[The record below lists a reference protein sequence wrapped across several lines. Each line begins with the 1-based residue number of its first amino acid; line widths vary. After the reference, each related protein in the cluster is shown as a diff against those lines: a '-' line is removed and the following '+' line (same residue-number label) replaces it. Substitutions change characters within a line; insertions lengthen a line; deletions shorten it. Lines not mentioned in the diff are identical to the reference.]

1 MTSVKPLPSEVR
13 YVTGY
18 ELRSVDA
25 DADLLECTVTT
36 YGNWTDVG
44 SFEERMM
51 PGVFDATLSRHADSV
66 KLVVGH
72 IDDVPAVGTPI
83 EWQKSEKELRA
94 IYRFGSTA
102 ECRKAYTEAKEGLYG
117 GVSVGFL
124 PGRKDGDSVWEMVDG
139 VPRVT
144 RYQARLLHVGLV
156 TVPANAD
163 ALYSVRSL
171 GVPEEIVRATPRLD
185 EAKKRLEALL
195 NRWQ

>member
-18 ELRSVDA
+18 ELRSVDV

-36 YGNWTDVG
+36 FNDPTDVG
-44 SFEERMM
+44 PFGETMK

-72 IDDVPAVGTPI
+72 IDTVPAVATPV
-83 EWQKSEKELRA
+83 EWQKSDTDLRA
-94 IYRFGSTA
+94 VYRFGSTA

-117 GVSVGFL
+117 GVSIGFL
-124 PGRKDGDSVWEMVDG
+124 PGKKDGDSVWEMVDG
-139 VPRVT
+139 VPHVT

-163 ALYSVRSL
+163 ALYAVRSL
-171 GVPEEIVRATPRLD
+171 GVPEEIVRATPHLD
-185 EAKKRLEALL
+185 AAKKRLEALL
-195 NRWQ
+195 NRWA